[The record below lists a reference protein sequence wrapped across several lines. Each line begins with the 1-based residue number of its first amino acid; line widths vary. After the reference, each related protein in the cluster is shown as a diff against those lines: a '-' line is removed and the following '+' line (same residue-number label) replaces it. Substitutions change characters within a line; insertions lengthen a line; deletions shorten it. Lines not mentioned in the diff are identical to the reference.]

1 MSRARPLPKSKAVLR
16 YLDQLATTVNDRG
29 DLLRNCNCFLFSNI
43 WNGYIKK
50 KGSVVVMLRL
60 SELGKVRN
68 AEAEAE

>member
-1 MSRARPLPKSKAVLR
+1 VTC
-16 YLDQLATTVNDRG
+16 YATATVFYSQIYG
-29 DLLRNCNCFLFSNI
+29 MGIS
-43 WNGYIKK
+43 KK